1 MDDEIYSVALTT
13 VDNPYDPFTQFDSWF
28 NYDNQKGY
36 HSCAYL
42 DRISNISDEMSDEE
56 REKAVE
62 NAIDEIIKYDFMN
75 IYKKVRIS
83 KSKLEEFEE
92 KQASQLQKPIVG
104 LQKLTNS
111 NENSDDFSESA
122 ANLQNSETK
131 IEEADEEKEKSAD
144 EN

>member
-1 MDDEIYSVALTT
+1 MDDELYSVALTT
-13 VDNPYDPFTQFDSWF
+13 VDNPYDPFTQFDGWF

-42 DRISNISDEMSDEE
+42 DRISKISDEMSDEE

-83 KSKLEEFEE
+83 KSKLDEFEE

-104 LQKLTNS
+104 LRKLSDSDKNTDDS
-111 NENSDDFSESA
+111 PENV

-131 IEEADEEKEKSAD
+131 IEEADEEKEKSVD